1 VDFSEIR
8 QLGKGSSIPQGH
20 KTDAVVS
27 KGRLGCKSRGLLAT
41 TMASSGD
48 EHSSVLAVQL
58 ALLPQLAGTI
68 DEGLQEGLSLAP
80 DEIERQ

>member
-8 QLGKGSSIPQGH
+8 QLAEGSSIPQGD
-20 KTDAVVS
+20 KRDAVVN
-27 KGRLGCKSRGLLAT
+27 KRRLACNGRRLLAT

-48 EHSSVLAVQL
+48 EHSSVLAMQL

-68 DEGLQEGLSLAP
+68 KEGLQEGLSPAP
-80 DEIERQ
+80 DENEK